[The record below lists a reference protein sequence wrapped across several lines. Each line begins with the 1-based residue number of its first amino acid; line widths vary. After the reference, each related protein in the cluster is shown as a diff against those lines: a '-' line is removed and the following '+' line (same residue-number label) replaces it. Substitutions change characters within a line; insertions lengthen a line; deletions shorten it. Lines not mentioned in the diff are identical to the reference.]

1 MVMMMVMMT
10 THIFG
15 GSDQRFPQCIE
26 YFLRSHQT
34 WVKIRYDFF
43 IHMVVVVMNDN
54 DENGGDDGG
63 ENDEICVHSMRVCLS

>member
-1 MVMMMVMMT
+1 MMMVMMMVMMT

-34 WVKIRYDFF
+34 QVISKNDFF

-54 DENGGDDGG
+54 DEDGG
-63 ENDEICVHSMRVCLS
+63 YGEANDCADDHTLLL